1 MAASPKFLIGAAIAL
16 CGGPALAESPLGI
29 ATPAQIVAA
38 AQACAHNLTADAV
51 NETRIEFEGW
61 LAIDPKKWDRPL
73 RPEAKLFSKG
83 DGVLLMTITAKA
95 DAGCIVYARLPKGQT
110 VVDAESGLTA
120 AFGKAPVYRSDA
132 THIFWA
138 SQGFM
143 FLLSPD
149 RSEPDVLNITI
160 LPQRTSVPPKG
171 DGAAPAPSGSE

>member
-1 MAASPKFLIGAAIAL
+1 MRASPKFAIAAAIAF

-38 AQACAHNLTADAV
+38 AAACARNLSADAV

-61 LAIDPKKWDRPL
+61 LAIDPKKWDRTL

-83 DGVLLMTITAKA
+83 DGVLLMTVTAKA

-110 VVDAESGLTA
+110 VADAEGGLTA
-120 AFGKAPVYRSDA
+120 AFGNAPVHRKDA
-132 THIFWA
+132 THILWA
-138 SQGFM
+138 SQGFW

-160 LPQRTSVPPKG
+160 RPQRASVPPKG
-171 DGAAPAPSGSE
+171 DGATPAPSGSK